1 MDLCEKVSGLDFD
14 DNIEDLIQRARGGDR
29 DAVGQLLEQFRDVLR
44 VDARRRMGTMLN
56 PRIAVSDVV
65 QQTLIEAHQSFQQI
79 AGAKQG
85 ELQAWLRLILTC
97 NITNAV
103 RDHLYVKKRSLNRER
118 SITQSDSV
126 LWRDGS
132 LPSDNNTPSLEACRI
147 EESLLLLEQLDKLP
161 VDQSAAV
168 RMRYLECRSIG
179 EIAIEL
185 GRSKTAAAGLV
196 KRGMEKLR
204 NRMNDESPSKE
215 TQN

>member
-1 MDLCEKVSGLDFD
+1 
-14 DNIEDLIQRARGGDR
+14 
-29 DAVGQLLEQFRDVLR
+29 
-44 VDARRRMGTMLN
+44 MLN

-85 ELQAWLRLILTC
+85 ELQAWLRRILTC
-97 NITNAV
+97 NITNAI

-132 LPSDNNTPSLEACRI
+132 LPGDNNTPSLEACRI

-204 NRMNDESPSKE
+204 NCMNDESPSKE
-215 TQN
+215 THN